1 MFLYVV
7 SLLLSLFQFMFILCQ
22 KDNVAENL
30 ICGDSFLVR
39 IVQVFVTVIHI
50 NRFKTNCDMYVSSK
64 RMIQLC
70 QQLLLSVRV
79 TCIQVHE
86 VFPTMRT
93 ASGIVL
99 SVLKELQCK
108 T

>member
-30 ICGDSFLVR
+30 ICGVSFLVH

-50 NRFKTNCDMYVSSK
+50 NGFKTNCDNVCVF
-64 RMIQLC
+64 QEHDPLC
-70 QQLLLSVRV
+70 QQLLLIVRV
-79 TCIQVHE
+79 TCIHVHE
-86 VFPTMRT
+86 VFPTTRT

>member
-50 NRFKTNCDMYVSSK
+50 NGFKTNCDMYVSSK
-64 RMIQLC
+64 RMIH
-70 QQLLLSVRV
+70 SVSS
-79 TCIQVHE
+79 CFS
-86 VFPTMRT
+86 VF
-93 ASGIVL
+93 VL
-99 SVLKELQCK
+99 PAYRYMKSFPP
-108 T
+108 